1 MVSKGLSFNLTLI
14 ISIFFPVEQFQ
25 VKEFKNLSLIIPLET
40 PEGKNITKVEE
51 FVTNPAE
58 LEKNVGKLGD
68 SSAKVCVHES
78 LWQCQ
83 SLFNDVQGKVG
94 FKKIIFFTSDDDPH
108 KDDPALR
115 KQALMKAGVS

>member
-1 MVSKGLSFNLTLI
+1 M
-14 ISIFFPVEQFQ
+14 
-25 VKEFKNLSLIIPLET
+25 ET

-51 FVTNPAE
+51 FVTNPEE

-115 KQALMKAGVS
+115 KQALMKAGVSIYKNLKINLDKRKKILFFF

>member
-1 MVSKGLSFNLTLI
+1 M
-14 ISIFFPVEQFQ
+14 
-25 VKEFKNLSLIIPLET
+25 SLIIPLET

-51 FVTNPAE
+51 FVTNPEE

-115 KQALMKAGVS
+115 KQALMKAGVSSKI